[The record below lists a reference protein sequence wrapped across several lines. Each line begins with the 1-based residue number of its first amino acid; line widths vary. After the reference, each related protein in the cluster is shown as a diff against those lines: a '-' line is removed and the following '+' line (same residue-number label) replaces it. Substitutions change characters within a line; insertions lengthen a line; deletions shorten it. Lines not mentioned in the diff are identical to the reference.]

1 MSMEPSNK
9 SKTTKSITRM
19 SRQGTT
25 SSDEKTTTVV
35 SSSHKRK
42 TQTTKSPDSKTVQQT
57 TLKEGTTIVVTSSHK
72 SETTGTILSTKRPTQ
87 LSKIYVR
94 QSDFEDS
101 FMEDVRLRCD
111 DIEKTLNDV
120 LQACRKLIDK
130 RFVKM
135 KNKRVWYDRDVAALY
150 PKLEQVDMP
159 YCLAKLYDKKI
170 NVYEG
175 VENFDYKSKILIVDG
190 VDFVLASPQEGNKTF
205 RKGNGN
211 PYLKPSGEISNYKKK
226 YGILSDYHDTR
237 NRPDKKYNVFIMDDY
252 YKDEYSLQWHDT
264 DGGIVSSPTGIDG
277 LLYDFQLLHH
287 STGILMIMISRLGG
301 KNSSGLSP
309 VKTLFAWLQQG
320 LVPEG
325 LSGEDEKNYNQLL
338 TSYKLLDAYLDW
350 DSEGNH
356 ISFRRDSF
364 MDNVRHNR
372 FRETIFQ
379 RSFDLLQ
386 LIDNLKTGKN
396 QYQGKLLSLRKKVLE
411 CDYWRAN
418 LEPYADTALSD
429 INKGHWEL
437 FEAPAADAI
446 PLSPAT
452 NQVWTARPP
461 QLDVVANGT
470 CAIDFGTKS
479 SVVVCRGE
487 GGARLLRVGTGTLSK
502 AVKASDYE
510 NPTVVELRDLE
521 SFATAYHK
529 RSGRPFTKWADVTVA
544 HQAEQALLQ
553 QDVDSSV
560 YYAVFS
566 ELKQWA
572 HEKDRRLLLK
582 DRKGKV
588 WKLKPYLEL
597 NDDDLDP
604 IEIYAY
610 YLGLYIN
617 NMRHG
622 IYLDYILSFPVNYDL
637 AVRTK
642 LLKSF
647 ERGLKKSLP
656 PAILADEECMD
667 WFLVYAGASEPAA
680 YAAAALQAYGL
691 EPAKKGDI
699 TAYGVFDFGGGTT
712 DFDFG
717 IEKMAANPR
726 RHKFEIHQFGRGGDP
741 YLGGENILNVLAFEV
756 YCDNLKLMREKAIPI
771 ALPHGCTAPAGT
783 ETLILA
789 EREATQISYMN
800 RKCLAEA
807 LRPIWE
813 ERPREDEDG
822 QGETWSEKLFTDG
835 SQAGRKEKKDDSES
849 KQKEQEEDK
858 NRVNVELTVNV
869 DKLKDVIRKL
879 ISRGVTNFFE
889 AWKTA
894 FKHQTEEPDT
904 LHILLAG
911 NSCRSSIVK
920 ELFEEQIKK
929 EEAEVSAHA
938 GGKDAKGMLI
948 LHMPLGFDDQDDG
961 NTAELDQKLT
971 GKTGVAFGLLR
982 SRKGGKD
989 VKIVNDNVDDSGEA
1003 LFPYFLGDIDVDGN
1017 FCVRVGQGVPY
1028 HSWAEFCYA
1037 DEAYFEIYYT
1047 AEPQA
1052 LEGKLPQ
1059 KAVKYVRCRIDKA
1072 DVSDD
1077 DDRMIFLRKV
1087 GPDAVEYAV
1096 GTKAEFEDADCV
1108 AQKHIIR
1115 QTLR

>member
-1 MSMEPSNK
+1 M
-9 SKTTKSITRM
+9 TT
-19 SRQGTT
+19 
-25 SSDEKTTTVV
+25 
-35 SSSHKRK
+35 
-42 TQTTKSPDSKTVQQT
+42 
-57 TLKEGTTIVVTSSHK
+57 VVTSSHK
-72 SETTGTILSTKRPTQ
+72 SEKAGSNLSTKRPTQ
-87 LSKIYVR
+87 LSEIYVR
-94 QSDFEDS
+94 RQDFGD
-101 FMEDVRLRCD
+101 FIMEDIHVWCD
-111 DIEKTLNDV
+111 DIEKTINDV

-135 KNKRVWYDRDVAALY
+135 KNKRVWYDRDTAALY
-150 PKLEQVDMP
+150 PQH
-159 YCLAKLYDKKI
+159 DKITIPHCEMRMRDGNLRIYK
-170 NVYEG
+170 G
-175 VENFDYKSKILIVDG
+175 VENFDYDSKVLTVDG
-190 VDFVLASPQEGNKTF
+190 LKFVLASSAEGRKTF

-211 PYLKPSGEISNYKKK
+211 PYLASDGLIANYPTKPKLYSQKSFIVDDYNCNYTYSIRFYSTDDSKVHRYHISNK
-226 YGILSDYHDTR
+226 S
-237 NRPDKKYNVFIMDDY
+237 VF
-252 YKDEYSLQWHDT
+252 
-264 DGGIVSSPTGIDG
+264 
-277 LLYDFQLLHH
+277 
-287 STGILMIMISRLGG
+287 MIMIARLAG
-301 KNSSGLSP
+301 KNSSGLNP
-309 VKTLFAWLQQG
+309 AKTLLAWLQKG
-320 LVPEG
+320 IIPEG
-325 LSGEDEKNYNQLL
+325 LSGAEEQIYNQLL
-338 TSYKLLDAYLDW
+338 SSYQKIKDYLEVS
-350 DSEGNH
+350 SEGEF
-356 ISFRRDSF
+356 ISFRREAF
-364 MDNVRHNR
+364 MDYVRMGH

-379 RSFDLLQ
+379 YSFDLPH
-386 LIDNLKTGKN
+386 LIDDLQTGKEK
-396 QYQGKLLSLRKKVLE
+396 YQGDFLSLRKNLLA
-411 CDYWRAN
+411 CDYLRAN

-437 FEAPAADAI
+437 FEAPEEGTIPISPKAD
-446 PLSPAT
+446 
-452 NQVWTARPP
+452 QVWTARPP

-487 GGARLLRVGTGTLSK
+487 DGARLLRIGTGDFSK
-502 AVKASDYE
+502 AVKEKDYE

-521 SFATAYHK
+521 SFITAYRN
-529 RSGRPFTKWADVTVA
+529 RSGRPFTKWEDVTVA

-597 NDDDLDP
+597 DDDDLDP

-642 LLKSF
+642 LLQSF

-691 EPAKKGDI
+691 EPAKKGDM

-717 IEKMAANPR
+717 IEKKAANPR

-756 YCDNLKLMREKAIPI
+756 FRDSLDAMRENAIPI
-771 ALPHGCTAPAGT
+771 ALPHGCTTPAGT

-789 EREATQISYMN
+789 ERDATQISFMN

-807 LRPIWE
+807 MRPIWE
-813 ERPREDEDG
+813 ERPDEIKEWQDK
-822 QGETWSEKLFTDG
+822 EWKILLFTDG
-835 SQAGRKEKKDDSES
+835 SKPAGRKDKKNDAE
-849 KQKEQEEDK
+849 KEQTERGDNQ
-858 NRVNVELTVNV
+858 NRVPVKLTVDI
-869 DKLKDVIRKL
+869 DKLKDVIRSL

-894 FKHQTEEPDT
+894 FKKQAEMPDT
-904 LHILLAG
+904 FHILLAG

-920 ELFEEQIKK
+920 ELFEAQIQR
-929 EEAEVSAHA
+929 EEDEISAHA
-938 GGKDAKGMLI
+938 GGKDAKGMLV
-948 LHMPLGFDDQDDG
+948 LHMPLGMEEETGEAQAG
-961 NTAELDQKLT
+961 KVRVELDQKLT

-1037 DEAYFEIYYT
+1037 DEEYFEIYYT

-1059 KAVKYVRCRIDKA
+1059 NAVKYVRCRIDAA

-1077 DDRMIFLRKV
+1077 EDRMIFLRKV
-1087 GPDAVEYAV
+1087 APDAVEYAV
-1096 GTKAEFEDADCV
+1096 GTESEFKDADSL
-1108 AQKHIIR
+1108 AHKHIIR

>member
-1 MSMEPSNK
+1 MEFSNEI
-9 SKTTKSITRM
+9 KT
-19 SRQGTT
+19 GTT
-25 SSDEKTTTVV
+25 VP
-35 SSSHKRK
+35 
-42 TQTTKSPDSKTVQQT
+42 QTTSKVET
-57 TLKEGTTIVVTSSHK
+57 TAVVTSSRK
-72 SETTGTILSTKRPTQ
+72 NEMTGTKLSTKRPTQ
-87 LSKIYVR
+87 VSEIYVH
-94 QSDFEDS
+94 SKDLENS
-101 FMEDVRLRCD
+101 FVEEARVQCNR
-111 DIEKTLNDV
+111 IEKSIDTV
-120 LQACRKLIDK
+120 LQACRRLIDK
-130 RFVKM
+130 RFVMM
-135 KNKRVWYDRDVAALY
+135 KNKRVWYDRDTAALY
-150 PKLEQVDMP
+150 PQHDKIKTP
-159 YCLAKLYDKKI
+159 YCEVYVWRGKLRI
-170 NVYEG
+170 YEG
-175 VENFDYKSKILIVDG
+175 VENFDYQSNVLTVDG
-190 VDFVLASPQEGNKTF
+190 IEFVLASPTEGMKTF
-205 RKGNGN
+205 RTGNGN
-211 PYLKPSGEISNYKKK
+211 PYIDDDGYISNYPEKP
-226 YGILSDYHDTR
+226 GPWGR
-237 NRPDKKYNVFIMDDY
+237 ACFIADDY
-252 YKDEYSLQWHDT
+252 DSGSNPVMHHYITGNSNLYSGYKMDKS
-264 DGGIVSSPTGIDG
+264 IFMV
-277 LLYDFQLLHH
+277 
-287 STGILMIMISRLGG
+287 MIARLDC
-301 KNSSGLSP
+301 KNSSGLNH
-309 VKTLFAWLQQG
+309 VKTLYAWLQHG

-325 LSGEDEKNYNQLL
+325 LSREEERVYTQFLD
-338 TSYKLLDAYLDW
+338 SYQKLDAYLGW
-350 DSEGNH
+350 DSADDH
-356 ISFRRDSF
+356 ISFRRDDF
-364 MDNVRHNR
+364 MNDVRNGR
-372 FRETIFQ
+372 FQEAIFQ
-379 RSFDLLQ
+379 HSFDLPH
-386 LIDNLKTGKN
+386 LIDNLQTGKN
-396 QYQGKLLSLRKKVLE
+396 QYQGDFLSLRKNLLE
-411 CDYWRAN
+411 CDYQRAN
-418 LEPYADTALSD
+418 LEPYADSVLSD

-437 FEAPAADAI
+437 FEASEEGTI
-446 PLSPAT
+446 PISPKS
-452 NQVWTARPP
+452 NHVWTARPP

-487 GGARLLRVGTGTLSK
+487 DGARLLRIGTGDFSK
-502 AVKASDYE
+502 VVKEKDYE
-510 NPTVVELRDLE
+510 NPTVVELRDLD
-521 SFATAYHK
+521 SFITAYRN
-529 RSGRPFTKWADVTVA
+529 RSGRPFTKWEDVTVA

-597 NDDDLDP
+597 GDDDLDP

-691 EPAKKGDI
+691 EPAKKGDM

-717 IEKMAANPR
+717 IEKKAANPR

-756 YCDNLKLMREKAIPI
+756 FRDSLDAMRENAIPI
-771 ALPHGCTAPAGT
+771 ALPHGCTTPAGT

-789 EREATQISYMN
+789 ERDATQISFMN

-807 LRPIWE
+807 MRPIWE
-813 ERPREDEDG
+813 ERPDEIKEWQDK
-822 QGETWSEKLFTDG
+822 EWKILLFTDG
-835 SQAGRKEKKDDSES
+835 SKPAGRKD
-849 KQKEQEEDK
+849 KQNDAEKEQTERGDNQ
-858 NRVNVELTVNV
+858 NRVPVKLNVDI
-869 DKLKDVIRKL
+869 DKLKDVIRSL

-894 FKHQTEEPDT
+894 FKKQAEMPDT
-904 LHILLAG
+904 FHILLAG

-920 ELFEEQIKK
+920 ELFEAQIQR
-929 EEAEVSAHA
+929 EEEEISAHA
-938 GGKDAKGMLI
+938 GGKDAKGMLV
-948 LHMPLGFDDQDDG
+948 LHMPLGMEEETGEAQAG
-961 NTAELDQKLT
+961 KVRVELDQKLT
-971 GKTGVAFGLLR
+971 GKTGVAFRLLR

-1037 DEAYFEIYYT
+1037 DEEYFEIYYT

-1059 KAVKYVRCRIDKA
+1059 NAVKYVRCRIDTA

-1077 DDRMIFLRKV
+1077 EDRMIFLRKV
-1087 GPDAVEYAV
+1087 APDAVEYAV
-1096 GTKAEFEDADCV
+1096 GTEAEFKDADSL

>member
-1 MSMEPSNK
+1 MPMDLSDKREMAVSN
-9 SKTTKSITRM
+9 
-19 SRQGTT
+19 
-25 SSDEKTTTVV
+25 
-35 SSSHKRK
+35 
-42 TQTTKSPDSKTVQQT
+42 
-57 TLKEGTTIVVTSSHK
+57 
-72 SETTGTILSTKRPTQ
+72 LSTKRPTQ
-87 LSKIYVR
+87 LSKIYMR
-94 QSDFEDS
+94 KGDFEDS
-101 FMEDVRLRCD
+101 FIKDLRIQCD
-111 DIEKTLNDV
+111 DIEKNLDIV
-120 LQACRKLIDK
+120 LPACRRLIDK
-130 RFVKM
+130 RFVRM
-135 KNKRVWYDRDVAALY
+135 RNKRVWYDRDTAALY
-150 PKLEQVDMP
+150 PKNYLLP
-159 YCLAKLYDKKI
+159 YCEMKLYNGKLHL
-170 NVYEG
+170 YEG
-175 VENFDYKSKILIVDG
+175 VEDFDYQSQVLTVDG
-190 VDFVLASPQEGNKTF
+190 IEFVLASPEEGVKTF
-205 RKGNGN
+205 HIGNGN
-211 PYLKPSGEISNYKKK
+211 PYLDEFGNIAHYPTNPAPFNKAF
-226 YGILSDYHDTR
+226 
-237 NRPDKKYNVFIMDDY
+237 FITDDY
-252 YKDEYSLQWHDT
+252 AYDSTYMRFYC
-264 DGGIVSSPTGIDG
+264 TGSRNHRIN
-277 LLYDFQLLHH
+277 YNSNQSMF
-287 STGILMIMISRLGG
+287 MIMISRLDG
-301 KNSSGLSP
+301 KNSLGLNP
-309 VKTLFAWLQQG
+309 VKTLLAWLQKR
-320 LVPEG
+320 LMPEG
-325 LSGEDEKNYNQLL
+325 LQKEERLVYN
-338 TSYKLLDAYLDW
+338 KLLSSYQNFKTYLDYRG
-350 DSEGNH
+350 DH
-356 ISFRRDSF
+356 ISFRREAFIDDVCYGYFQKETSQC
-364 MDNVRHNR
+364 NVDLSR
-372 FRETIFQ
+372 TIVGVSSGSEQ
-379 RSFDLLQ
+379 TIRTLL
-386 LIDNLKTGKN
+386 
-396 QYQGKLLSLRKKVLE
+396 LLSKSLLE
-411 CDYWRAN
+411 CDYRRAN
-418 LEPYADTALSD
+418 LEPYAYSVLSD

-437 FEAPAADAI
+437 FEAPEADMTPIILAA
-446 PLSPAT
+446 

-487 GGARLLRVGTGTLSK
+487 DGARLLRIGTGDFSK
-502 AVKASDYE
+502 AVKEKDYE
-510 NPTVVELRDLE
+510 NPTVIELRDLD
-521 SFATAYHK
+521 SFITAYGQ
-529 RSGRPFTKWADVTVA
+529 RIGRPFTKWEDVTVA

-597 NDDDLDP
+597 DDDDLDP

-691 EPAKKGDI
+691 EPAKKEDI

-717 IEKMAANPR
+717 IEKKAANPR

-756 YCDNLKLMREKAIPI
+756 FRTNLGTMRENAIPI

-789 EREATQISYMN
+789 ERDATQISFMN

-807 LRPIWE
+807 MRPIWE
-813 ERPREDEDG
+813 ERPDEIKEWQDK
-822 QGETWSEKLFTDG
+822 EWTILLFTDG
-835 SQAGRKEKKDDSES
+835 SKTGRKDKKNDAE
-849 KQKEQEEDK
+849 KEQKKREDNQ
-858 NRVNVELTVNV
+858 NRVPVKLTVDIDV
-869 DKLKDVIRKL
+869 LKGVIRSL
-879 ISRGVTNFFE
+879 VSRGVTNFFE

-894 FKHQTEEPDT
+894 FKKQTEEPDK

-920 ELFEEQIKK
+920 ELFEEQIQK
-929 EEAEVSAHA
+929 EEEEISAHA
-938 GGKDAKGMLI
+938 GGKDAKGMLV
-948 LHMPLGFDDQDDG
+948 LHMPLGFDDQEG
-961 NTAELDQKLT
+961 EGQTEELDQKLT

-1017 FCVRVGQGVPY
+1017 FCVRIGQGVPY
-1028 HSWAEFCYA
+1028 QSWAEFCYA
-1037 DEAYFEIYYT
+1037 DEEYFEIYYT

-1059 KAVKYVRCRIDKA
+1059 KAVKYVRCRIDPA

-1077 DDRMIFLRKV
+1077 DDCMIFLRKV
-1087 GPDAVEYAV
+1087 SPDAVEYAV
-1096 GTKAEFEDADCV
+1096 GTGAEFKDADCV
-1108 AQKHIIR
+1108 ARKHKIR